1 MTQATTP
8 AKEPRVYFEIIFRPS
23 VILTTVVRRFITDFY
38 ENVIDSEDSV
48 SRLALATHELL
59 ENSVKYGMPDET
71 TTLSVDLD
79 QREGIVTIR
88 TSNRSVSPHLE
99 ALQRRFAEM
108 HAAPN
113 AFKHYQQLLRETAR
127 ETNVSGLGL
136 ARIRCEGE
144 MDMDLKVEGDLV
156 RISAVSRTG
165 SEFAP

>member
-1 MTQATTP
+1 MTHAP
-8 AKEPRVYFEIIFRPS
+8 PPPKEPRVYFEIIFRPS

-59 ENSVKYGMPDET
+59 ENAVKYGMPEET

-88 TSNRSVSPHLE
+88 TSNRSDAAHID
-99 ALQRRFAEM
+99 ALKRRFAEM
-108 HAAPN
+108 QAAPN
-113 AFKHYQQLLRETAR
+113 AFRFYQQLLRATAHETS
-127 ETNVSGLGL
+127 VSGLGL

-144 MDMDLKVEGDLV
+144 MDIDLKVEGDLV
-156 RISAVSRTG
+156 RISAVARTG

>member
-1 MTQATTP
+1 
-8 AKEPRVYFEIIFRPS
+8 PS

-79 QREGIVTIR
+79 QREGTVTIR

-113 AFKHYQQLLRETAR
+113 AFKHYQQLLATRRAR
-127 ETNVSGLGL
+127 PASRASASRGFGAK
-136 ARIRCEGE
+136 ARWKWI
-144 MDMDLKVEGDLV
+144 
-156 RISAVSRTG
+156 
-165 SEFAP
+165 